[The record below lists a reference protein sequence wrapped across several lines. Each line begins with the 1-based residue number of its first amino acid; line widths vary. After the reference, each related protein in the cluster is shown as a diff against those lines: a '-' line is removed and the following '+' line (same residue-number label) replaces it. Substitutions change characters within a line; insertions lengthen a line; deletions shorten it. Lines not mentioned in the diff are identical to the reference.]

1 MIAPSCQHWANRSS
15 GALVSGTVANKGRFV
30 PFLIFIVIWS
40 TFIYDPIARWSWY
53 SGGWSHK
60 WGSLDFA
67 GGTVVHICAATSAAV
82 YSVFFRLRARVF
94 RNRGFKA
101 DTVAL
106 RDRSQSPDPPRED
119 QGETAPRPGQKAH
132 SVDNV
137 VIGTVFLWVGW
148 FGFNGGSA
156 LGANVRAV
164 SACMSTFLAACAGGL
179 SWNFFDWMSITL
191 IRAWRNSR
199 RTENEG
205 RPQLRHAGK
214 FSVVG
219 FCNGV
224 VAGLVAIT
232 PAAGYVRST
241 SPRLVEEQIEID

>member
-1 MIAPSCQHWANRSS
+1 M
-15 GALVSGTVANKGRFV
+15 

-67 GGTVVHICAATSAAV
+67 GGTVVHICAATTAAA
-82 YSVFFRLRARVF
+82 YSVFFRLRGRVF
-94 RNRGFKA
+94 RGRGFEIGS
-101 DTVAL
+101 VEL
-106 RDRSQSPDPPRED
+106 SERSQSPDPARED
-119 QGETAPRPGQKAH
+119 QDEAGARPRQKAH
-132 SVDNV
+132 SISNV

-164 SACMSTFLAACAGGL
+164 SACTSTFLAACAGGL
-179 SWNFFDWMSITL
+179 SWNCFDWISITL
-191 IRAWRNSR
+191 VRALR
-199 RTENEG
+199 RSQQTANG
-205 RPQLRHAGK
+205 GTPRPRPAGK

-232 PAAGYVRST
+232 PAAGYVSST
-241 SPRLVEEQIEID
+241 GPVVNR

>member
-1 MIAPSCQHWANRSS
+1 
-15 GALVSGTVANKGRFV
+15 VVNKGRFV
-30 PFLIFIVIWS
+30 PFLIFIVLWA

-67 GGTVVHICAATSAAV
+67 GGTVVHICAATTAAT
-82 YSVFFRLRARVF
+82 YSVFFRIRARFF
-94 RNRGFKA
+94 RGRGFK
-101 DTVAL
+101 TEEVEL
-106 RDRSQSPDPPRED
+106 REHSQSPDPAREGQD
-119 QGETAPRPGQKAH
+119 ERGASSRQKAH
-132 SVDNV
+132 SIPNV

-164 SACMSTFLAACAGGL
+164 SACTSTFLAACAGGL
-179 SWNFFDWMSITL
+179 AWNFFDWATITL
-191 IRAWRNSR
+191 VRAWRRSR
-199 RTENEG
+199 QKKNG
-205 RPQLRHAGK
+205 GSPQQRHVGK

-232 PAAGYVRST
+232 PAAGYVS
-241 SPRLVEEQIEID
+241 SPSGCFIRGHVDID

>member
-1 MIAPSCQHWANRSS
+1 
-15 GALVSGTVANKGRFV
+15 V
-30 PFLIFIVIWS
+30 PFLIFVVIWS

-67 GGTVVHICAATSAAV
+67 GGTVVHICAATTAAV
-82 YSVFFRLRARVF
+82 YSVFFRLRARFF
-94 RNRGFKA
+94 RDRGVKA
-101 DTVAL
+101 DEVEL
-106 RDRSQSPDPPRED
+106 REQSRSPDPARED
-119 QGETAPRPGQKAH
+119 QDETRPRPRQKAH
-132 SVDNV
+132 SIPNV
-137 VIGTVFLWVGW
+137 VIGTVLLWVGW

-164 SACMSTFLAACAGGL
+164 SACTSTFLAACAGGL
-179 SWNFFDWMSITL
+179 SWNLFDWTSITL
-191 IRAWRNSR
+191 GRAWKRYKQT
-199 RTENEG
+199 RTGG
-205 RPQLRHAGK
+205 RPQVQHAGK

-232 PAAGYVRST
+232 PAAGYVSST
-241 SPRLVEEQIEID
+241 SGWLIREQVKIG

>member
-1 MIAPSCQHWANRSS
+1 M
-15 GALVSGTVANKGRFV
+15 
-30 PFLIFIVIWS
+30 PFLIFAVFWS
-40 TFIYDPIARWSWY
+40 TFVYDPIARWSWY
-53 SGGWSHK
+53 SGGWAHK

-94 RNRGFKA
+94 RDRGFMVDA
-101 DTVAL
+101 VEL
-106 RDRSQSPDPPRED
+106 RERSQSPNPAIEGQDEA
-119 QGETAPRPGQKAH
+119 GPRPRQKPH
-132 SVDNV
+132 SIANV

-164 SACMSTFLAACAGGL
+164 SACTSTFLAACAGGL
-179 SWNFFDWMSITL
+179 SWNLFDWVSITL
-191 IRAWRNSR
+191 VRAWRNR
-199 RTENEG
+199 DGGN
-205 RPQLRHAGK
+205 PQLRHAGK

-232 PAAGYVRST
+232 PGAGYVSGTGR
-241 SPRLVEEQIEID
+241 

>member
-1 MIAPSCQHWANRSS
+1 
-15 GALVSGTVANKGRFV
+15 VANKGRFL

-67 GGTVVHICAATSAAV
+67 GGTVVHICAATTAAV
-82 YSVFFRLRARVF
+82 YSVFFRLRARFF
-94 RNRGFKA
+94 RDRGFEP
-101 DTVAL
+101 DDFEL
-106 RDRSQSPDPPRED
+106 REQP
-119 QGETAPRPGQKAH
+119 QGFDAAGEGQDERDDIRRQKAH
-132 SVDNV
+132 SIPNV
-137 VIGTVFLWVGW
+137 VIGTIFLWVGW

-164 SACMSTFLAACAGGL
+164 SACTSTFLAACAGGL
-179 SWNFFDWMSITL
+179 SWNFFDWTSITL
-191 IRAWRNSR
+191 VRAWRRHRERNTRGS
-199 RTENEG
+199 
-205 RPQLRHAGK
+205 PQLKHDGK

-219 FCNGV
+219 FCNGA

-232 PAAGYVRST
+232 PAAGYVSIGT
-241 SPRLVEEQIEID
+241 SARFMRLTHFVGLMPHLSLVWCCRCSCL

>member
-1 MIAPSCQHWANRSS
+1 
-15 GALVSGTVANKGRFV
+15 V

-82 YSVFFRLRARVF
+82 YSVFFRLRGRVF
-94 RNRGFKA
+94 RHRSSNA
-101 DTVAL
+101 DGVEL
-106 RDRSQSPDPPRED
+106 RERSQSPDPARED
-119 QGETAPRPGQKAH
+119 QEETGTRTRPKAH
-132 SVDNV
+132 SIVNV

-179 SWNFFDWMSITL
+179 SWNFFEWMSITL
-191 IRAWRNSR
+191 VRAWRRFQQR
-199 RTENEG
+199 RNG
-205 RPQLRHAGK
+205 GAPQLRHEGK

-232 PAAGYVRST
+232 PAAGYVSST
-241 SPRLVEEQIEID
+241 G